1 MIPAGPN
8 PGVILTQP
16 FFRRRE
22 GSCADLLLH
31 PEGLHARS
39 LDRLNCAGLG
49 MTPSK

>member
-8 PGVILTQP
+8 PGVILTAAVFQA
-16 FFRRRE
+16 E
-22 GSCADLLLH
+22 GRILRLLLH